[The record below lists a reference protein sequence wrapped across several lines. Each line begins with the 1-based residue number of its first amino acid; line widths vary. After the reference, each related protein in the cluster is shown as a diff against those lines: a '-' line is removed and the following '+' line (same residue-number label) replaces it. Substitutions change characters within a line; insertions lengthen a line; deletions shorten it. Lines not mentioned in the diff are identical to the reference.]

1 MVLVSPVAKVELQRI
16 LRNDQ
21 TSYNKMVTGLALIY
35 MLGENQHDKTFYNST
50 AKKANEEL
58 RKKGAT
64 VDIFKVSD

>member
-1 MVLVSPVAKVELQRI
+1 
-16 LRNDQ
+16 
-21 TSYNKMVTGLALIY
+21 MVTGLALIY